1 MIGIALLLV
10 AIYLYSRPNYRYISY
25 FLYLSFMMGNSGGG
39 GLGLWT
45 DEVLGVKNGDCAVIY
60 TFVIGLY
67 LASQGKWKIP
77 KIKGRKILI
86 TFIVF
91 LLASILFSYVYYGL
105 SFYQILQGC
114 RSYLLIFSLP
124 VLLQA
129 NPEEVRKV
137 VRALA
142 WICLITGVLYILQ
155 ILVVKGP
162 VMPYPGKPGIDS
174 TTGLVRMYNFPANL
188 SVFLT
193 LSFLCPEFLPR
204 KVNLNLMRGIL
215 LLTLVCT
222 LGRTGIATGILLVML
237 ALLMNGSFKKIG
249 AALVVIGILF
259 LPFIGTISQRFEE
272 GGTSNDLDQILKGN
286 FDDNYESQ
294 GDATMLYRFAWC
306 YERADYLA
314 GRPLGEQIF
323 GMGFCSDSQD
333 WTYKHYNFK
342 LGLLNKDRMIPSQL
356 TTPDISFGNMITRLG
371 FFGMVIYLAFYISIV
386 LFFWNY
392 RKCNILF
399 LLMSAY
405 SIILVAV
412 AFAGS
417 DLSEVRT
424 FCLMFFIMSLAFH
437 PYGKGLMKF
446 DYSKTKQ

>member
-1 MIGIALLLV
+1 MLGIVLLLV
-10 AIYLYSRPNYRYISY
+10 AILLYFRPRYRYISY

-39 GLGLWT
+39 GFGLWT
-45 DEVLGVKNGDCAVIY
+45 DEVIGMKNGDCAVIY

-67 LASQGKWKIP
+67 LMSKNQWRIP
-77 KIKGRKILI
+77 RIKGRGIMIAFI
-86 TFIVF
+86 TF
-91 LLASILFSYVYYGL
+91 LLVSVLFSYIHYGL
-105 SFYQILQGC
+105 SLYQILQGG
-114 RSYLLIFSLP
+114 RNFLLIFSLP
-124 VLLQA
+124 ILLRA
-129 NPEEVRKV
+129 YPDEVRKV
-137 VRALA
+137 IMMLA
-142 WICLITGVLYILQ
+142 CICLITGVLYILQ

-162 VMPYPGKPGIDS
+162 VMPYPGEPGIDH

-188 SVFLT
+188 SVFLAM
-193 LSFLCPEFLPR
+193 SFLCPEFLPR

-215 LLTLVCT
+215 LLTLICT
-222 LGRTGIATGILLVML
+222 LGRTGIATGLLLVML

-249 AALVVIGILF
+249 AALIVIGILF
-259 LPFIGTISQRFEE
+259 LPFVGTLSQRFEE
-272 GGTSNDLDQILKGN
+272 GGTSNDMDQILKGN
-286 FDDNYESQ
+286 FGENYESQ

-342 LGLLNKDRMIPSQL
+342 LGLTNKEFMLPSQL

-371 FFGMVIYLAFYISIV
+371 FGGTIIYLAFYASLA
-386 LFFWNY
+386 LFFWKY

-417 DLSEVRT
+417 DLSEIRT
-424 FCLMFFIMSLAFH
+424 FSLMFFIMSLAFH

-446 DYSKTKQ
+446 DYSKAVK